1 MFEADSLKTTLVR
14 EVEGGHVLLAAINGT
29 RYVSLRVKVPSH
41 DEAERA
47 GLLAFAFRGRGGVPT
62 TTVFPGFGAE
72 TCIDLGRARVRI
84 AIDGTEARPP
94 EDNDGLGQ
102 LIVQASGIAIRANYW
117 EFTHGRGRTFSLT
130 NGEVRRHPT
139 FRTKSRDP

>member
-29 RYVSLRVKVPSH
+29 RYVSLRVRRAPPTMKH
-41 DEAERA
+41 ERA

-117 EFTHGRGRTFSLT
+117 EFTHGRGRTF
-130 NGEVRRHPT
+130 
-139 FRTKSRDP
+139 